1 MEDTRVFNIPDG
13 NSNFAETMA
22 LMNGCGGNNNMWN
35 NPIWALV
42 FLAVL
47 GRNNGLFGGNDNNCQ
62 LSQIQDTLNTNQGN
76 TLLMDAIKGNGCAI
90 SQLASTINCD
100 FNSVNSAINA
110 VQSSICNVG
119 NQVGMSSQ
127 SVINAINNG
136 NMSLTNTLQSCCC
149 DIRENVTRMGY
160 ENQIN
165 NLNQT
170 NVLQNAINGVSVN
183 QEKGFN
189 AVAYETA
196 QQTCAIQNGMRD
208 NTAAII
214 AKLDSIEDARKDRE
228 INTLTAQLASAN
240 ARAERQAELAPLYQK
255 INDITCKLP
264 QTVTLPYSCA
274 TAVPTASVFGGYN
287 PFGIYNNGSIWS

>member
-1 MEDTRVFNIPDG
+1 MNEETRVFNIPDG
-13 NSNFAETMA
+13 NNGFTEAMA
-22 LMNGCGGNNNMWN
+22 LMNGCGGNNMWN

-47 GRNNGLFGGNDNNCQ
+47 GRGNGLFGGNGDNNCQ

-100 FNSVNSAINA
+100 FNSVNTAINA
-110 VQSSICNVG
+110 VQASICNVG

-127 SVINAINNG
+127 AVINAINSG
-136 NMSLTNTLQSCCC
+136 NMGLANTLQSCCC
-149 DIRENVTRMGY
+149 DIRESVTRMGY
-160 ENQIN
+160 ENQLN

-170 NVLQNAINGVSVN
+170 NVLQNAINGVSVS

-189 AVAYETA
+189 RVAYETA
-196 QQTCAIQNGMRD
+196 QQTCAIQNSLRD
-208 NTAAII
+208 NTATVI
-214 AKLDSIEDARKDRE
+214 AKLDAIEDARKDRE
-228 INTLTAQLASAN
+228 INTLTAQLASVN

-255 INDITCKLP
+255 VNDVICKLP

-274 TAVPTASVFGGYN
+274 TAVPTASVFPYGNFLNG
-287 PFGIYNNGSIWS
+287 NGSIWS